1 MNTEDELI
9 QRAQAGDREAFC
21 GLTRA
26 YQRRIYSLALY
37 YTRNPM
43 DAEDLSQEVWLK
55 AYRALPD
62 FKGEAS
68 FYTWLRQITINT
80 LLNQQRAHFWAT
92 GKNASE
98 RLSLDEIEL
107 PHSIEQTLHQRMLV
121 DQVLQALGDLSARER
136 LIFLLKHREGMTY
149 DEIASTCGVS
159 VGTIKKALF
168 RTVTKLREQ
177 LGVNPALAEAAPATT
192 MPPKLC
198 EFPEGRGANC

>member
-1 MNTEDELI
+1 
-9 QRAQAGDREAFC
+9 
-21 GLTRA
+21 
-26 YQRRIYSLALY
+26 
-37 YTRNPM
+37 M

-55 AYRALPD
+55 AFRALPD

-80 LLNQQRAHFWAT
+80 LLNQQRSCFWASGKKT
-92 GKNASE
+92 GE
-98 RLSLDEIEL
+98 RLSLNDIEI
-107 PHSIEQTLHQRMLV
+107 PHFIEASLHQRMLV

-177 LGVNPALAEAAPATT
+177 LGVSPALAEAAPTS
-192 MPPKLC
+192 PQLC
-198 EFPEGRGANC
+198 DFPEGRGANC

>member
-1 MNTEDELI
+1 VSTEHELLA
-9 QRAQAGDREAFC
+9 RAQTGDRDAFC
-21 GLTRA
+21 ALARA
-26 YQRRIYSLALY
+26 YQQRIYSLALY
-37 YTRNPM
+37 YTRDAM

-55 AYRALPD
+55 AFRALPE

-80 LLNQQRAHFWAT
+80 LLNQQRSRFWAP
-92 GKNASE
+92 GKKSLE
-98 RLSLDEIEL
+98 RLSLDEIEV
-107 PHSIEQTLHQRMLV
+107 PHVIENDLHRRMLV
-121 DQVLQALGDLSARER
+121 DQVLQALSDLSARER

-177 LGVNPALAEAAPATT
+177 LGINTAVVEEASSPHS
-192 MPPKLC
+192 LC

>member
-1 MNTEDELI
+1 MSTENELI
-9 QRAQAGDREAFC
+9 QHAQAGDREAFC
-21 GLTRA
+21 SLTRA

-55 AYRALPD
+55 AYRALPE

-80 LLNQQRAHFWAT
+80 LLNQQRSSFWAA
-92 GKNASE
+92 GKKAE
-98 RLSLDEIEL
+98 RLSLDDVEL
-107 PHSIEQTLHQRMLV
+107 PHTIEPALHQRMLV
-121 DQVLQALGDLSARER
+121 DQVLHALSELSARER

-177 LGVNPALAEAAPATT
+177 LGGNAAQYAAASAPSASDVAAFS
-192 MPPKLC
+192 L
-198 EFPEGRGANC
+198 